1 MRVSGWGC
9 QTSYNDPD
17 ACGETILETVYDWV
31 TVAVF
36 AGLAVLFLQRS
47 SEDRPRDKIV
57 HYLPPALGCAVAN
70 YIGNEGYM
78 LPAVGMIVLTMAYV
92 YFFLKP
98 FDRTSEED
106 D

>member
-1 MRVSGWGC
+1 
-9 QTSYNDPD
+9 
-17 ACGETILETVYDWV
+17 
-31 TVAVF
+31 
-36 AGLAVLFLQRS
+36 
-47 SEDRPRDKIV
+47 V

-98 FDRTSEED
+98 FDRTSED
-106 D
+106 GD